1 MTWSQHRML
10 KGKPLMPELD
20 DDKSASLGS
29 GRGINRGPDAQDDP
43 ITNPNGVYSG
53 MTRRM
58 AATNG
63 EHVTMQGRPK
73 DLRNV
78 GRLPFGN
85 DKSGSR
91 HTS

>member
-1 MTWSQHRML
+1 
-10 KGKPLMPELD
+10 MPDLD
-20 DDKSASLGS
+20 DERTPSLSS

-53 MTRRM
+53 MTRRN
-58 AATNG
+58 AATDG
-63 EHVTMQGRPK
+63 AHVTMQGRPK
-73 DLRNV
+73 DMRNI

-85 DKSGSR
+85 DKSGNR